1 MAAGGK
7 PPKASEGGPPQ
18 SSQRRILDGRAW
30 ADFCRALE
38 RAGDVVLRDESPHD
52 PFDRAEGYRYL
63 SRLTRVALESFLEFA
78 DPLFPVLR
86 RPAHETVKIGA
97 DNPDN
102 HYQSAA
108 ISGEHDYRVRGSRG
122 TVHYLGFGT
131 YAGGYGSA
139 GRRGQTGYLDASQLE
154 LGPDG
159 SFEMILSC
167 REQPRNWLRM
177 EPDTSLF
184 IVRQTFQDRKQE
196 RIAEL
201 AIERVGAEGGP
212 QPITPEGVDRGLQAA
227 AAYVAGTAGL
237 FADWAEGFAQRV
249 NQLPRFDPA
258 VAAAAHGDPNILYF
272 HGYWELAPDQAL
284 LIDVTPPRCDYW
296 NFQLNNHWME
306 SLDYRYHTIALN
318 HAQVRLRPDGSVR
331 LVVSQRDPGV
341 PNWIESAGH
350 RRGTMCLR
358 WVGADLHPEPTTRVV
373 KLADLGAIL

>member
-1 MAAGGK
+1 MK
-7 PPKASEGGPPQ
+7 NSEQ
-18 SSQRRILDGRAW
+18 RILDGTSW
-30 ADFCRALE
+30 AEFCDSLK
-38 RAGDVVLRDESPHD
+38 RAGDVLLRPGTPRDA
-52 PFDRAEGYRYL
+52 FDRAEGHRYL
-63 SRLTRVALESFLEFA
+63 SRLTRVALESFIEFA

-108 ISGEHDYRVRGSRG
+108 VSGAHAYRVRGTRG

-154 LGPDG
+154 LTPDG
-159 SFEMILSC
+159 SFELILSC

-177 EPDTSLF
+177 EPDTSLL
-184 IVRQTFQDRKQE
+184 IVRQTFQDRRQE

-201 AIERVGAEGGP
+201 AIERIDGEGGP
-212 QPITPEGVDRGLQAA
+212 SPITADFVDRGLQSA
-227 AAYVAGTAGL
+227 AAYVAGTAAL
-237 FADWAEGFAQRV
+237 FADWAEGFAKHK

-258 VAAAAHGDPNILYF
+258 VAAAAHGDPNIVYF
-272 HGYWELAPDQAL
+272 HGYWELAPGEAL
-284 LIDVTPPRCDYW
+284 LIEVTPPRCEYW
-296 NFQLNNHWME
+296 NFQLGNHWME

-318 HAQVRLRPDGSVR
+318 HAQVRARPDGSVR
-331 LVVSQRDPGV
+331 LVVSHRDPGL
-341 PNWIESAGH
+341 PNWIETAGH

-358 WVGADLHPEPTTRVV
+358 WVGAARHPEPTTRVV
-373 KLADLGAIL
+373 DLDRISSIL